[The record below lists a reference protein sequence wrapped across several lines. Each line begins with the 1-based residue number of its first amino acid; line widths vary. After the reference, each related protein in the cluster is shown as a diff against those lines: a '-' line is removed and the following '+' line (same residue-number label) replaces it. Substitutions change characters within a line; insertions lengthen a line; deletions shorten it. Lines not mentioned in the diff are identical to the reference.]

1 MMKLLHLKSGI
12 LNVGRWDER
21 LSYWLL
27 TPWTHLPLAD
37 GDTDIRP
44 RGFVARPS
52 PLAPITPLNY
62 RLAIIASHA
71 PAWHQTAS
79 FLAVAAIIMTH
90 GMKPWNW
97 MEINCRVFEYICRH
111 ELLLWCLP
119 ARKFRPQACVQCL
132 AGSRDWLNV
141 LLAIWLFALGSLVR
155 ISYRWINPELAK

>member
-21 LSYWLL
+21 LCYWLL
-27 TPWTHLPLAD
+27 TPEPVSHWPMVTQTWAP
-37 GDTDIRP
+37 GVCSYI
-44 RGFVARPS
+44 ARP
-52 PLAPITPLNY
+52 ITTLNY
-62 RLAIIASHA
+62 RPAIITSHA

-97 MEINCRVFEYICRH
+97 LEINSRVSEYICRH

-119 ARKFRPQACVQCL
+119 ARKFRPRACVQCL

-141 LLAIWLFALGSLVR
+141 LLAIWVFAQGSLVR

>member
-1 MMKLLHLKSGI
+1 MRDSPIGCWHPEPTS
-12 LNVGRWDER
+12 
-21 LSYWLL
+21 
-27 TPWTHLPLAD
+27 HLPMVTQTSAP
-37 GDTDIRP
+37 GVCSYI
-44 RGFVARPS
+44 ARPS
-52 PLAPITPLNY
+52 PLVPITPVNY

-97 MEINCRVFEYICRH
+97 LEINSRVFEYICRH